1 MVKQGKIIVLDGLD
15 GCGKSTQFE
24 ALGKLLTE
32 QGKTVKSIS
41 FPMYDKP
48 SAALV
53 KMYLHGDFSDTPGGV
68 NAYAAS
74 SFYAVDRYANYKLDW
89 EKTMLPERSF
99 SPAAIPPPTPSIR

>member
-53 KMYLHGDFSDTPGGV
+53 KCISTATFPTRP
-68 NAYAAS
+68 AAS
-74 SFYAVDRYANYKLDW
+74 
-89 EKTMLPERSF
+89 TPMPH
-99 SPAAIPPPTPSIR
+99 PAFMP